1 MFPVALAKLA
11 KGFQMKK
18 VRDILQSKNDDGIF
32 CIDPNAMIVDGLRIM
47 AEKGVGALLVRENGV
62 LVGIMSERDYTR
74 KVALNGLSSHST
86 DIRQIMTTHVITV
99 SPGHTMEECMELM
112 TDKRIRHL
120 PVMEDGKLLGMI
132 SIGDLVKNIIE
143 DQKNMIRQLEQYI
156 RGETI

>member
-1 MFPVALAKLA
+1 
-11 KGFQMKK
+11 MKK